1 MCQHPEYADVRVHI
15 QFSPISNRTAIL
27 RMAKHKKSTTRQD
40 RHVQGTYTGHPRGFG
55 FLAPERGGE
64 DLFVPPGHEAGAI
77 DGDTVKAERAER
89 GTARV
94 TRVVERG
101 RPLLAGTY
109 LGRQAFSP
117 DAHRVSKILRVEG
130 KARKGDKV
138 LVAATPEKFRVRRVL
153 GRAGAPDVEDAA
165 VLAELEIAPAFPRAV
180 LAAAEQLKQP
190 SDRATKE
197 RMDLRQAVTVVTI
210 DPVTSRDFDDAIS
223 LELKGDEWLL
233 GVHIADVS
241 HYVQQ
246 GSALDQEA
254 HKRGTSV
261 YLPNRVVPM
270 LPEKLSNDLCSLR
283 EGVDRLAMSVL
294 MRYTRSGKLKETAFG
309 ESVIRSDRRFS
320 YERASRVMEGSRPE
334 KGPVGELLHNIAE
347 LAALLRGARGSFD
360 IPRGEIE
367 LVFNGAGDVVDVR
380 STAEDMA
387 HGVIEEF
394 MLAANRQV
402 ARLMLTRGVPTLFR
416 HHPEPTDLSGIG
428 DTFRLLGVG
437 KAKSQDL
444 RSLVAK
450 AVEAGYGPAITS
462 AVLRCMPRA
471 VYTTGASSHFSLGF
485 DAYCHFTSPIRR
497 YADLVVHRQLR
508 EILRSEGGAVTL
520 RPGEEPPRPKP
531 NDELESLATPVNARA
546 AAAERAESRIRRRR
560 VLEFLLRQG
569 GIPTEGQVTTVVDK
583 GMVIDLAEYGTSGF
597 LSVDA
602 LPGGPYELEPGT
614 LRGRRRTFRLGDTL
628 DVCIHRIDPA
638 SSQLDLAL
646 APRY

>member
-1 MCQHPEYADVRVHI
+1 
-15 QFSPISNRTAIL
+15 
-27 RMAKHKKSTTRQD
+27 MATHKKSTNRPS
-40 RHVQGTYTGHPRGFG
+40 RHIQGTYTGHPRGFG
-55 FLAPERGGE
+55 FLAPEKGGE
-64 DLFVPPGHEAGAI
+64 DLFVPPGQEGGAI
-77 DGDTVKAERAER
+77 DGDTVTAERGEG

-94 TRVVERG
+94 IRVVERG

-117 DAHRVSKILRVEG
+117 DAHRVSKILRVAG

-138 LVAATPEKFRVRRVL
+138 LVAATLDQFRVRRVL

-165 VLAELEIAPAFPRAV
+165 VLAELEIAPTFPRSV

-190 SDRATKE
+190 SGSATKK
-197 RMDLRQAVTVVTI
+197 RMDLRHAVTVVTI

-223 LELKGDEWLL
+223 LERKGDEWLL

-241 HYVQQ
+241 HYVQE
-246 GSALDQEA
+246 GSVLGKEA

-294 MRYTRSGKLKETAFG
+294 MRYSRKGQLKETTFA

-320 YERASRVMEGSRPE
+320 YERASRIMEGSRPE
-334 KGPVGELLHNIAE
+334 KGPVGELLCNVAE
-347 LAALLRGARGSFD
+347 LARLLRGERRSFD

-387 HGVIEEF
+387 HSVIEEF

-402 ARLMLTRGVPTLFR
+402 ARLMLTRCVPSLFR
-416 HHPEPTDLSGIG
+416 HHPEPSDLSSIA

-437 KAKSQDL
+437 KGKESDL
-444 RSLVAK
+444 RNWVAK

-471 VYTTGASSHFSLGF
+471 VYTTEASSHFSLGF
-485 DAYCHFTSPIRR
+485 EAYCHFTSPIRR

-508 EILRSEGGAVTL
+508 EILRGERGPVTL
-520 RPGEEPPRPKP
+520 RPGGEPPNPKP
-531 NDELESLATPVNARA
+531 DDELELLATHVNARA
-546 AAAERAESRIRRRR
+546 AEAERAESRIRRRR

-583 GMVIDLAEYGTSGF
+583 GMLVDLPDYGTSGF
-597 LSVDA
+597 LSVET
-602 LPGGPYELEPGT
+602 LPGGPYELAPGA
-614 LRGRRRTFRLGDTL
+614 LRGRRKTFRLGDTL

-638 SSQLDLAL
+638 ASQVDLAL